1 MLAGFLKAGAG
12 TEEFFVENG
21 RLNAQIDTFE
31 RDHLNLNSI
40 FNVADAKG
48 VDVHPA
54 SLRTITRSLDLI
66 TGDVRDNPEGNRLF
80 LEILSSRRDP
90 ERALRL
96 MNESG
101 VFGRFVPDF
110 GRVVALMQ
118 FNMYHHYTVDEHL
131 IRAVGNVAAIEP
143 GDQKKEHPPPPQAVK
158 R

>member
-31 RDHLNLNSI
+31 RDPLNLIRI
-40 FNVADAKG
+40 FHVADAKG

-54 SLRTITRSLDLI
+54 ALRTITRSLDLI

-101 VFGRFVPDF
+101 VFGRFGPDF

-118 FNMYHHYTVDEHL
+118 FNMYHHFTVGEHL
-131 IRAVGNVAAIEP
+131 IRAVGQVAEDERGELKSNHLTQPASI
-143 GDQKKEHPPPPQAVK
+143 
-158 R
+158 